1 MSNDVVA
8 IIVCIGA
15 VGIVGLIGRRVGTYK
30 GRPRRGWCLHRWL
43 FISLALLAVAALAGC
58 SPGQPGEKPAA
69 SDASTAAS
77 TAASSASTAASP
89 AASGASPAAS
99 SASITARCVTSTA
112 KGSCGPYLYA
122 AITDGRNSDAQS
134 PGPFGFLPTVG
145 QNVWNP
151 IPGWS
156 QTLTATDP
164 GNWYA
169 TANMP
174 IGNTSVVSFP
184 NTGQQIS
191 WVNNVPPPLS
201 SYTSIY
207 SSFSENMNTTSRT
220 DAEAAYDI
228 WLNNWNNEVMIQNDF
243 SALRPRCSTIAS
255 TATFGGSGGVPV
267 QNWNLCTYGSEIIW
281 QLDDR
286 NEQSG
291 SVDILAMLTWLVRHR
306 YLPQRTG
313 LTAISYGFEI
323 CSTGGRPE
331 RFKVSRFSI
340 SAR

>member
-1 MSNDVVA
+1 MSNDAMA
-8 IIVCIGA
+8 IIGCIGA
-15 VGIVGLIGRRVGTYK
+15 VGIVGLIGWRVGTYK
-30 GRPRRGWCLHRWL
+30 GQPRRGWCLHRWL
-43 FISLALLAVAALAGC
+43 FISLALFAVAALAGC
-58 SPGQPGEKPAA
+58 DAGQPGEKPAA
-69 SDASTAAS
+69 SGAR
-77 TAASSASTAASP
+77 TAASSAPSPTSTGTTAST
-89 AASGASPAAS
+89 GA
-99 SASITARCVTSTA
+99 TARCVTSAA
-112 KGSCGPYLYA
+112 KGSCGPYRYP
-122 AITDGRNSDAQS
+122 AITYGQNSDAQS
-134 PGPFGFLPTVG
+134 PGPFGFLPFVG

-174 IGNTSVVSFP
+174 TGNTSVVSFP
-184 NTGQQIS
+184 NIGQQIS
-191 WVNNVPPPLS
+191 WVNNVPPQLS
-201 SYTSIY
+201 SYNSIY
-207 SSFSENMNTTSRT
+207 SSFSENMNMTSGT

-281 QLDDR
+281 QLDNR
-286 NEQSG
+286 SEQSG

-306 YLPQRTG
+306 YLPQKTG
-313 LTAISYGFEI
+313 MTAISYGFEI

-331 RFKVSRFSI
+331 TFKVSRFSI